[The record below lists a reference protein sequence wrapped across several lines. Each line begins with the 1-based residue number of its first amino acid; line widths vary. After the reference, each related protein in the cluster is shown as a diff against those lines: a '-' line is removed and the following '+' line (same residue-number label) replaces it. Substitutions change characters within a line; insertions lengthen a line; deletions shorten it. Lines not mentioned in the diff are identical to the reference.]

1 MDPSAAADPPPIAF
15 RCGACGLTLSV
26 PASMAGTSG
35 PCPSCQAW
43 ISSPAPP
50 EPAEPSEPVSAFPV
64 KRQSAAREP
73 RRKGRIPA
81 DSIVD
86 QTHLAQRESAK
97 TIKVLALFVVAFCA
111 CLAVI
116 WFMKDWMG
124 K

>member
-50 EPAEPSEPVSAFPV
+50 APAEPVSAFPV

-73 RRKGRIPA
+73 RRRGRIPA

-97 TIKVLALFVVAFCA
+97 TLKVIALFVVAFCA